1 MEKKMDLDSFEE
13 IIDRILEECE
23 FQMLLTMPK
32 GTQEVQIED
41 NMGLGSTVQFY
52 AMLKGI
58 ETIIKTMQEDLGL
71 DTAAP
76 GWEQTVDAML
86 AMVKA
91 DILNPNAEDA
101 E

>member
-1 MEKKMDLDSFEE
+1 MEKKMDLDSFGEM
-13 IIDRILEECE
+13 IDRVLEENK
-23 FQMLLTMPK
+23 FVMLLTMPE
-32 GTQEVQIED
+32 GTQDVQIKD
-41 NMGLGSTVQFY
+41 NMGLGPTVQFY

-76 GWEQTVDAML
+76 GWEQTVDTLL
-86 AMVKA
+86 AMVKT
-91 DILNPNAEDA
+91 DILNPDE

>member
-1 MEKKMDLDSFEE
+1 MEKKMDLDSFGEM
-13 IIDRILEECE
+13 IDRVLEEYK
-23 FQMLLTMPK
+23 FVMLLTMPE
-32 GTQEVQIED
+32 GTQEVQIKD
-41 NMGLGSTVQFY
+41 NMGLGSVVQFY
-52 AMLKGI
+52 AMLKGF

-86 AMVKA
+86 AIVKE
-91 DILNPNAEDA
+91 DILNLDE

>member
-1 MEKKMDLDSFEE
+1 MEKMDLEACAES
-13 IIDRILEECE
+13 INRLLEENE
-23 FQMLLTMPK
+23 FQVLLTMPK
-32 GTQEVQIED
+32 ETQEVQIED
-41 NMGLGSTVQFY
+41 NMELGSAVQFY

-58 ETIIKTMQEDLGL
+58 ETIIKTMQTEVGL

-76 GWEQTVDAML
+76 GWEQTVDTML

-91 DILNPNAEDA
+91 DILDLGE

>member
-1 MEKKMDLDSFEE
+1 MEKKMDLDSFSEM
-13 IIDRILEECE
+13 IDRILEKHK
-23 FQMLLTMPK
+23 FVMLLTMPE
-32 GTQEVQIED
+32 GTQEVQIKD
-41 NMGLGSTVQFY
+41 NMGLGSTVQFF

-58 ETIIKTMQEDLGL
+58 ETIIKTMQTEVGL

-91 DILNPNAEDA
+91 DILNLNE

>member
-1 MEKKMDLDSFEE
+1 MEKKMDLDSFGE
-13 IIDRILEECE
+13 IIDRILEESE

-32 GTQEVQIED
+32 GTQEVQIKD
-41 NMGLGSTVQFY
+41 NMGLGSAVQFF

-58 ETIIKTMQEDLGL
+58 ETIIKTMQTELGL

-76 GWEQTVDAML
+76 GWEQTVDALL

-91 DILNPNAEDA
+91 DILDLDE

>member
-1 MEKKMDLDSFEE
+1 MEKKMDLDSFGEM
-13 IIDRILEECE
+13 IDRVLEEHK
-23 FQMLLTMPK
+23 FVMLLTMPE
-32 GTQEVQIED
+32 GTQEVQIKD
-41 NMGLGSTVQFY
+41 NMGLGSTVQFF

-58 ETIIKTMQEDLGL
+58 ETIIKTMQTEVGL

-91 DILNPNAEDA
+91 DILGLDE

>member
-1 MEKKMDLDSFEE
+1 MEKKIDLDSFGE
-13 IIDRILEECE
+13 IIDRILEEHK
-23 FQMLLTMPK
+23 FVMLLTMPE
-32 GTQEVQIED
+32 GTQEVQIKD
-41 NMGLGSTVQFY
+41 NMGLGSTVQFF

-58 ETIIKTMQEDLGL
+58 ETIIKTMQEEVGL

-91 DILNPNAEDA
+91 DILGLDE

>member
-1 MEKKMDLDSFEE
+1 MDKKMDLDSFEE
-13 IIDRILEECE
+13 MINHILEKHK
-23 FQMLLTMPK
+23 FVMLLTMPE
-32 GTQEVQIED
+32 GTQEVQIKD

-52 AMLKGI
+52 SMLKGI
-58 ETIIKTMQEDLGL
+58 ETIIKTMQTEVGL

-76 GWEQTVDAML
+76 GWERAVDTML

-91 DILNPNAEDA
+91 DILDLGE

>member
-1 MEKKMDLDSFEE
+1 MEKKTDLDSFEE
-13 IIDRILEECE
+13 IIDRILEKHK
-23 FQMLLTMPK
+23 FVMLLTMPE
-32 GTQEVQIED
+32 GTQEVQIKD

-58 ETIIKTMQEDLGL
+58 ETIIKTMQTEVGL

-76 GWEQTVDAML
+76 GWEQTVDALL
-86 AMVKA
+86 AIVKA
-91 DILNPNAEDA
+91 DILDLDE

>member
-1 MEKKMDLDSFEE
+1 MKKKTDLEASAEA
-13 IIDRILEECE
+13 IDRLLGENE
-23 FQMLLTMPK
+23 FQVLLTMPK

-41 NMGLGSTVQFY
+41 NMGLGPAIQFY
-52 AMLKGI
+52 AALKGI
-58 ETIIKTMQEDLGL
+58 KTIIKTMQTELGL

-76 GWEQTVDAML
+76 GWEQTVDALL

-91 DILNPNAEDA
+91 DILDLSE

>member
-1 MEKKMDLDSFEE
+1 MEKKMDLDSFGE
-13 IIDRILEECE
+13 IIDHILEKHK
-23 FQMLLTMPK
+23 FVMLLTMPE
-32 GTQEVQIED
+32 GTQEVQIKD
-41 NMGLGSTVQFY
+41 NMGLGSIVQFY

-58 ETIIKTMQEDLGL
+58 ETIIKTMQTEVGL

-86 AMVKA
+86 AMVKT
-91 DILNPNAEDA
+91 DILDLDE

>member
-1 MEKKMDLDSFEE
+1 MEKKTDLDSFEG
-13 IIDRILEECE
+13 IIDRILEKHK
-23 FQMLLTMPK
+23 FVILLTMPE
-32 GTQEVQIED
+32 GTQEVQIKD

-58 ETIIKTMQEDLGL
+58 ETIIKTMQTEVGL

-76 GWEQTVDAML
+76 GWEQTVDALL

-91 DILNPNAEDA
+91 DILDLDE

>member
-1 MEKKMDLDSFEE
+1 MNLDAFGE
-13 IIDRILEECE
+13 IADHFLTENDVR
-23 FQMLLTMPK
+23 FLLTMPK
-32 GTQEVQIED
+32 GTQEAQIQD
-41 NMGLGSTVQFY
+41 NLGLGSAVQLY

-58 ETIIKTMQEDLGL
+58 KTIIKTMQTEVGL

-76 GWEQTVDAML
+76 GWEQTVDALL

-91 DILNPNAEDA
+91 DILDLDE

>member
-1 MEKKMDLDSFEE
+1 MDKKMNLDSFEE
-13 IIDRILEECE
+13 VIDHILEESE
-23 FQMLLTMPK
+23 FQMLLTMPE
-32 GTQEVQIED
+32 GTQEVQIKD

-58 ETIIKTMQEDLGL
+58 KTIIKTMQTEVGL

-91 DILNPNAEDA
+91 DTLDLDE

>member
-1 MEKKMDLDSFEE
+1 MEKKMDLDCFGDM
-13 IIDRILEECE
+13 INRILEEHKLV
-23 FQMLLTMPK
+23 MLLTMPE
-32 GTQEVQIED
+32 GTQEVQIKD
-41 NMGLGSTVQFY
+41 NMGLGSTVQFF

-58 ETIIKTMQEDLGL
+58 ETIIKTMQTEVGL

-91 DILNPNAEDA
+91 DILNLNE

>member
-1 MEKKMDLDSFEE
+1 MEKKMNLDSFGE
-13 IIDRILEECE
+13 IIDRILEESE

-32 GTQEVQIED
+32 GTQEVQVKD
-41 NMGLGSTVQFY
+41 NIGFGSTVQFY

-58 ETIIKTMQEDLGL
+58 KTIIKTMQTEVGL

-76 GWEQTVDAML
+76 GWEQTVDTIL

-91 DILNPNAEDA
+91 DILDLDE

>member
-1 MEKKMDLDSFEE
+1 MEKKMDLDSFRE
-13 IIDRILEECE
+13 IIDRILEKHK
-23 FQMLLTMPK
+23 FVMLLTMPE
-32 GTQEVQIED
+32 GTQEVQIKD

-58 ETIIKTMQEDLGL
+58 ETIIKTMQTEVGL

-76 GWEQTVDAML
+76 GWEQTVDALL

-91 DILNPNAEDA
+91 DILDLDE

>member
-1 MEKKMDLDSFEE
+1 MEKKMDLDSFGE
-13 IIDRILEECE
+13 IINRILEKRK
-23 FQMLLTMPK
+23 FVMLLTMPE
-32 GTQEVQIED
+32 GTQEVQIKD

-58 ETIIKTMQEDLGL
+58 ETIIKTMQTEVGL

-91 DILNPNAEDA
+91 DILDLDE

>member
-1 MEKKMDLDSFEE
+1 MEKKMDLDSFREM
-13 IIDRILEECE
+13 IDRVLEENK
-23 FQMLLTMPK
+23 FAMLLTMPE
-32 GTQEVQIED
+32 GTQDVQIKD
-41 NMGLGSTVQFY
+41 NMGLGPTVQFY

-76 GWEQTVDAML
+76 GWEHTVDAML

-91 DILNPNAEDA
+91 DIISLDEA
-101 E
+101 

>member
-1 MEKKMDLDSFEE
+1 MEKKIDLDSFGE
-13 IIDRILEECE
+13 IIDRILEENE

-32 GTQEVQIED
+32 GTQDVQIKD
-41 NMGLGSTVQFY
+41 NMGLGPTVQFY

-76 GWEQTVDAML
+76 GWEQTVDTLL

-91 DILNPNAEDA
+91 DILNPDE

>member
-1 MEKKMDLDSFEE
+1 MEKKMDLDSFGE
-13 IIDRILEECE
+13 IIDRILEESE

-32 GTQEVQIED
+32 GTQEAQVED
-41 NMGLGSTVQFY
+41 NIGFGSTVQFY

-58 ETIIKTMQEDLGL
+58 ETIIKTMQTEVGL

-76 GWEQTVDAML
+76 GWEQTVDTML

-91 DILNPNAEDA
+91 DILDLGEG
-101 E
+101 

>member
-1 MEKKMDLDSFEE
+1 MEKKMDLDSFWDM
-13 IIDRILEECE
+13 IDCILEEHK
-23 FQMLLTMPK
+23 FVMLLTMPE
-32 GTQEVQIED
+32 GTQDVQIKD
-41 NMGLGSTVQFY
+41 NMGLGSTVQFF

-58 ETIIKTMQEDLGL
+58 ETIIKTMQEEVGL

-76 GWEQTVDAML
+76 GWEQIVDAML

-91 DILNPNAEDA
+91 DILNLDE